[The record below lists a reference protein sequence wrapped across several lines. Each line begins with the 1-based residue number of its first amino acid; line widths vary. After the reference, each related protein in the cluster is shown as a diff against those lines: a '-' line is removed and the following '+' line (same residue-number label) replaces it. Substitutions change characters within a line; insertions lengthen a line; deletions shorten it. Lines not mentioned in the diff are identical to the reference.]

1 MTLSPVCDKYIF
13 FIQVHLLQ
21 IAVLSIIYFSIKI
34 PVHFLKPQNVR
45 PSKGKI
51 QEGKLEQPTDW
62 KKTYANQTWKG
73 LVPYYKIFP
82 MLF

>member
-34 PVHFLKPQNVR
+34 PVNFLKPQNVC

-51 QEGKLEQPTDW
+51 QEGRIEQPADW